1 MSGSDCIRYTRPC
14 MFGDCHQDATY
25 VMYEYL
31 GNYRWSTDEQV
42 RLFYAC
48 PEHVEQLA
56 LLHHVTARDIVPYD
70 DTVPF

>member
-1 MSGSDCIRYTRPC
+1 MSSSDCVRYTRPC
-14 MFGDCHQDATY
+14 MFRDCGQDATY

-31 GNYRWSTDEQV
+31 GAYRWATDGHAPLV
-42 RLFYAC
+42 YAC

-56 LLHHVTARDIVPYD
+56 LLHNVTAGDIHPYD